1 MRSSRAERPA
11 EPEQYDSRQDA
22 TRALNQSSSER
33 FGRSRV
39 VARYALAGVL
49 ITAGTGHLSWARTA
63 FRAQVPAWVP
73 GEIDTIVVLSGAV
86 EIALGISLVFVRSKW
101 TGRVVAAFFV
111 AVFPGNIAQFV
122 GHKDAFGL
130 DTDTRR
136 AVRLLLQPVL
146 VAWALW
152 STWRPFSRDDSRV
165 AATRASAATC
175 QR

>member
-1 MRSSRAERPA
+1 MTAVKT
-11 EPEQYDSRQDA
+11 RQ
-22 TRALNQSSSER
+22 RALNQSSSAR

-86 EIALGISLVFVRSKW
+86 EILLGTSLVFVRSKW

-122 GHKDAFGL
+122 EHKDAFGL

-136 AVRLLLQPVL
+136 AARLFLQPVL

-152 STWRPFSRDDSRV
+152 SKSRPKAPDNSGTIGSLPMPRSL
-165 AATRASAATC
+165 SE
-175 QR
+175 